1 MYSEFEI
8 ALAMAIV
15 WGVDA
20 ELIHTRPFMPTVH
33 SKGKYFP
40 RHFKRTNSL
49 LRSLQKRNKR
59 VTDKHGNIVHFFSG
73 SSSLVRA
80 WARGCSVVFLGK
92 RLYFALTV
100 PLSGGYCY
108 PLDKSL

>member
-1 MYSEFEI
+1 M
-8 ALAMAIV
+8 ALATAIV

-49 LRSLQKRNKR
+49 LRSLQKKR
-59 VTDKHGNIVHFFSG
+59 RESLINMVVHF
-73 SSSLVRA
+73 SLDQAVWLGPGPEDVVPCS
-80 WARGCSVVFLGK
+80 WARRCTLLSQYLSPPRSQSFESCI
-92 RLYFALTV
+92 ALSTR
-100 PLSGGYCY
+100 
-108 PLDKSL
+108 